1 MLLPKILL
9 RNNFVGVTNYLIE
22 LNSKCSIMVICE
34 KGDILENCSYEAG
47 LDVSK
52 VQFCFLLLY

>member
-22 LNSKCSIMVICE
+22 LNSKCPYN
-34 KGDILENCSYEAG
+34 GDL
-47 LDVSK
+47 
-52 VQFCFLLLY
+52 